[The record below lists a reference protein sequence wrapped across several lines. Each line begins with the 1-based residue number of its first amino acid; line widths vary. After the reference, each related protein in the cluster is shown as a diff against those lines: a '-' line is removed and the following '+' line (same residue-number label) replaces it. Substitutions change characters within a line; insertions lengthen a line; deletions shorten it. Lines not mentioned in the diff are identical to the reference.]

1 MQIFRFV
8 PRKPCL
14 ATDLHRLWKIIQ
26 LIGVACTALWRC
38 VTQVTSRT
46 GLHMASACRKF
57 QKRPSALEACIFCPG
72 AVCKKSKRSLDQG
85 RLRLESILAESFPVF
100 LAVPVTALCQGD
112 LAYPMLVFHSL
123 GTWSWVDISLMLG
136 HQVSLQSLLRWQ
148 HKEILLLDP
157 FSEHPAAW

>member
-72 AVCKKSKRSLDQG
+72 AVCKKSKRRQTSAREHFGRVLSCLSCRACHSSLPG
-85 RLRLESILAESFPVF
+85 WPGLSHAG
-100 LAVPVTALCQGD
+100 VPQPGD
-112 LAYPMLVFHSL
+112 LVLS
-123 GTWSWVDISLMLG
+123 G
-136 HQVSLQSLLRWQ
+136 HFPYAGASGLSPVSPSVTT
-148 HKEILLLDP
+148 
-157 FSEHPAAW
+157 